1 MTGIEKTK
9 MQFRD
14 LHAQYEVLK
23 PEIDAG
29 IQAVINSSNFILG
42 KPVAELEEKLAVYV
56 GRKHCI
62 GVANGTDALTLS
74 LMAMDVGAG
83 DAVFT
88 SDFTYFASAGSASMI
103 KATPIFVDV
112 DLSTF
117 NLAPD
122 SLEKQ
127 IKRVLAEGKLNP
139 KVIVP
144 VDLFGLPA
152 DYDSITPIAEKY
164 GLKILE
170 DGAQI
175 LRRSK

>member
-1 MTGIEKTK
+1 MSGIEKTK

-29 IQAVINSSNFILG
+29 IQAAINSSNFILG

-88 SDFTYFASAGSASMI
+88 SDFTYYSG
-103 KATPIFVDV
+103 
-112 DLSTF
+112 
-117 NLAPD
+117 N
-122 SLEKQ
+122 
-127 IKRVLAEGKLNP
+127 
-139 KVIVP
+139 
-144 VDLFGLPA
+144 
-152 DYDSITPIAEKY
+152 
-164 GLKILE
+164 
-170 DGAQI
+170 
-175 LRRSK
+175 